1 MLITAGRV
9 LTEATGEHLTNGAVL
24 VKGDS
29 IVAVGPRADV
39 ESLAPEG
46 TPHLDFPESTLL
58 PGLIDCHVHLVFDG
72 SADPT
77 SALQQTQDEDL
88 FAAMTGRAE
97 QLLGTGVTTA
107 RDLGD
112 RNSLAIRLGNAIE
125 EGAAHGPRIVSAG
138 TPVTPKGGHCWF
150 LGGEVDGV
158 EEVRALVQRNIAGGA
173 TVIKAMVTGGGLTK
187 GGAASWENQFS
198 AEELAALVDEA
209 HSAGL
214 PVAAHAHGT
223 DGIAAAVAAGV
234 DSIEHCTWMTET
246 GFELRKDVLD
256 EILAKGIH
264 VCPAVSQHWQMLP
277 RVFGPERAEA
287 MFGLIREM
295 AEAGVKLIAGTDAGV
310 QRAGFEGLISSL
322 GFYEHLGLP
331 NSQIIDMATAEAA
344 RALGLGDETGV
355 LKPGYK
361 ADLLVVDG
369 NPLEDLG
376 ALSAVRT
383 VIAAGKQ
390 YQPKTT

>member
-1 MLITAGRV
+1 MLITAGRI
-9 LTEATGEHLTNGAVL
+9 LTEATGEYLTDGAVL

-29 IVAVGPRADV
+29 IVAVGPRKELED
-39 ESLAPEG
+39 LAPEG

-77 SALQQTQDEDL
+77 AALQQAQDDDL
-88 FAAMTGRAE
+88 FADMAVRAE

-112 RNSLAIRLGNAIE
+112 RNGLAVRLGAAIA
-125 EGAAHGPRIVSAG
+125 EGVVHGPRIVSAG

-150 LGGEVDGV
+150 LGGEAEG
-158 EEVRALVQRNIAGGA
+158 EAEVRALVQRNAANGA
-173 TVIKAMVTGGGLTK
+173 TAIKAMVTGGGLTK

-198 AEELAALVDEA
+198 AEELTALVDEA
-209 HSAGL
+209 HKAGL

-246 GFELRKDVLD
+246 GFELRKEVLD

-277 RVFGPERAEA
+277 RVFGQERADA

-295 AEAGVKLIAGTDAGV
+295 ADAGVKLVAGTDAGV
-310 QRAGFEGLISSL
+310 QRAGFGGLISSL
-322 GFYEHLGLP
+322 AFYAHLGLP
-331 NSQIIDMATAEAA
+331 NSRIIDMATAEAA
-344 RALGLGDETGV
+344 RALGLGDQTGRLV
-355 LKPGYK
+355 PSYK
-361 ADLLVVDG
+361 ADLLIVDG
-369 NPLEDLG
+369 DPLEDLG
-376 ALSAVRT
+376 ALSSVRT
-383 VIAAGKQ
+383 VIAAGKR
-390 YQPKTT
+390 YQPKA